1 MVLPREHHAGICERL
16 IVTDFVAAIRDKDF
30 ALCAE
35 LPLTPDSHRNKLVSD
50 ARALAKSVDAVYVP
64 DNRFGRVHMSSLAA
78 AAILKQQ
85 SIDVVMEL
93 SCRHRSRGALLSDLL
108 GARELGV
115 SSLMLVRGKS
125 TPDEI
130 KSEQQFM
137 VDTDVVEL
145 LGVAQKVY
153 RDEFRDNASDFV
165 LGTMANIHDPRP
177 NQNTDTLNG
186 KVDAGAQLFQTQLCL
201 NIDLLTRYM
210 KHLRQNRINRSAYI
224 IVGTSPI
231 PSYDVACELKEKQ
244 SHLRI
249 PDSVLHRLKHASDQ
263 RAEGIAICAQFLN
276 QLKDVPGVSGA
287 RIFSPTDVETI
298 PLAIEQ
304 AGLTAQ

>member
-1 MVLPREHHAGICERL
+1 M
-16 IVTDFVAAIRDKDF
+16 TDFVAAIRDKDF

-35 LPLTPDSHRNKLVSD
+35 LPLTPDSHRDKLVSD
-50 ARALAKSVDAVYVP
+50 AKILGKSVDAIYVP

-78 AAILKQQ
+78 AAILKQH

-186 KVDAGAQLFQTQLCL
+186 KVVAGAQLFQTQLCL

-224 IVGTSPI
+224 VVGTSPI
-231 PSYDVACELKEKQ
+231 PSYDVACELKENQ

-249 PDSVLHRLKHASDQ
+249 PDSVLDRLKHASDQ
-263 RAEGIAICAQFLN
+263 RAEGIAICAEFLK
-276 QLKDVPGVSGA
+276 QLKDIPGVSGA
-287 RIFSPTDVETI
+287 RVFSPTDVATI

-304 AGLTAQ
+304 AGLTPQ